1 MVLRI
6 RCSAQMPGVGSHLAE
21 EGPPEAGERS
31 WQAFSSADRGEA
43 ETLAQVGGTACC
55 DPRRGQ
61 QSMAVTGSHA
71 SKPPEAC
78 QTGHSQSQRALRAWL
93 QGATWKEA
101 QGWESRS
108 RLRSSCQDGGLM
120 RLAQSSQKQDLFP
133 TAHPTRAS
141 FL

>member
-1 MVLRI
+1 M
-6 RCSAQMPGVGSHLAE
+6 
-21 EGPPEAGERS
+21 
-31 WQAFSSADRGEA
+31 
-43 ETLAQVGGTACC
+43 
-55 DPRRGQ
+55 
-61 QSMAVTGSHA
+61 TGSHA

-78 QTGHSQSQRALRAWL
+78 QTGHSQSQRALGAWL

-108 RLRSSCQDGGLM
+108 RMQSSHKDGGLM
-120 RLAQSSQKQDLFP
+120 RLAQSSQKQGPFP